1 MITNYPR
8 EAPDCSTNSP
18 CQHISECIESSK
30 EKMHPDVSVWKGKP
44 SSLSPTN
51 KKAMKLKAKSSA
63 LDWIWRGTVFLP
75 GQLFTLC
82 FSSEHKITGFLLVT
96 HQYRRKIIVKLQENN
111 NRISE
116 NLNFTQT
123 INCYRPSPL
132 FLLVDYQL
140 TPCKCHKLSPGP
152 SAQFPVQRLPVQT
165 AFLSQTYH

>member
-8 EAPDCSTNSP
+8 EASNCSTNSP

-51 KKAMKLKAKSSA
+51 KKARKLKAKSSA
-63 LDWIWRGTVFLP
+63 LDWIWRGMVFLP

-116 NLNFTQT
+116 NLNFIQT